1 MQRPCAGRDCGEA
14 TSLVDRGSR
23 RSQGYGGDRNA
34 GTVPGTE
41 HGKKTAGFPCLRC
54 LLLGLPPRHSER
66 TVQALLFV
74 PLVPVAGLMGVGH
87 RQSLIYLGP
96 HQLWPRR
103 KQPLGCSHHLTPQL
117 EGVPWMFREA
127 YGPWDGV

>member
-54 LLLGLPPRHSER
+54 LLLGLPPR
-66 TVQALLFV
+66 T
-74 PLVPVAGLMGVGH
+74 
-87 RQSLIYLGP
+87 
-96 HQLWPRR
+96 
-103 KQPLGCSHHLTPQL
+103 
-117 EGVPWMFREA
+117 FREDSA
-127 YGPWDGV
+127 GPALCSSCACGWLDGGWSPTVTYLFRASSTVAQKEAAPRLLTSSHPTT